1 MSVPD
6 PVLASI
12 QRDIS
17 AVESR
22 LDMKI
27 EILIEK
33 INKLEQENKQ
43 LKLVVERTKR
53 DLQIVSYWT
62 L

>member
-22 LDMKI
+22 LNVKM
-27 EILIEK
+27 EILVEK

-43 LKLVVERTKR
+43 LKLALERTKR

>member
-6 PVLASI
+6 PVLATI
-12 QRDIS
+12 QHDIS
-17 AVESR
+17 AVELR
-22 LDMKI
+22 LNVKM
-27 EILIEK
+27 EILLEK

-43 LKLVVERTKR
+43 LKQVVERTKQ
-53 DLQIVSYWT
+53 DLRIVSYWS

>member
-6 PVLASI
+6 PVLATI

-22 LDMKI
+22 LNAKM
-27 EILIEK
+27 EILLEK

-43 LKLVVERTKR
+43 LKLVVERTKQ
-53 DLQIVSYWT
+53 DLRYVSYWS